1 MLCCVTVLVRK
12 SAPIAVAESR
22 LKPQFSSKNEPRC
35 HCRIYQID
43 KRWKHSAGKSCK
55 VTGKH
60 CIGDGRKEPEVGPRQ
75 EDNEDE
81 DKLFPGGRGTGA
93 ARKGPSSKEEID
105 FWQVRMRART
115 TVVVARALVADGR
128 RRLAHVDP

>member
-1 MLCCVTVLVRK
+1 MKVLYIVHRVIFTRTLPRAVLCVTVLVRK

-43 KRWKHSAGKSCK
+43 KRWKHSTGKSCK

-81 DKLFPGGRGTGA
+81 DKLFPRGTRNWRG
-93 ARKGPSSKEEID
+93 EEGT
-105 FWQVRMRART
+105 FFE
-115 TVVVARALVADGR
+115 GGN
-128 RRLAHVDP
+128 